1 MVVSLRLRDA
11 INDLRAVITFFTVI
25 PIGGSHD
32 VSSALK
38 SSWFAVIIV
47 PPITGLLPG
56 LLGFYLRDV
65 VHSDLLIASV
75 SYAAVLMLTGL
86 NHIDGF
92 ADVIDALMVRGSIE
106 DRIRV
111 LKDPHR
117 GSASIAMVV
126 LLIIIA
132 VSAST
137 NLVSVLWQ
145 SLFAA
150 EIVSKAS
157 CCLCGLVGREP
168 GYKGLGWLLTR
179 YSKENGHLVITSTV
193 VGFVIIYLLLGTM
206 GVVASLITLV
216 LCLLLFMVI
225 QRVLGGA
232 VGDLY
237 GFTLEVSRALILV
250 ILVIL
255 MPLLIT

>member
-1 MVVSLRLRDA
+1 MGSMVVSLELRGI
-11 INDLRAVITFFTVI
+11 INDLRTVITFFTVI
-25 PIGGSHD
+25 PIGGTHD
-32 VSSALK
+32 ISSALRRA
-38 SSWFAVIIV
+38 WLAIIII

-56 LLGFYLRDV
+56 LLGFYLGRV
-65 VHSDLLIASV
+65 VHGDLLIASI

-92 ADVIDALMVRGSIE
+92 ADVVDALMVRGSTE

-132 VSAST
+132 VSASS

-145 SLFAA
+145 SLFTA

-157 CCLCGLVGREP
+157 CCLCGLVGKEP
-168 GYKGLGWLLTR
+168 SYKGLGWLLTR
-179 YSKENGHLVITSTV
+179 YSRENGYLVVASTL
-193 VGFVIIYLLLGTM
+193 VGFVIIYLLLGVM
-206 GVVASLITLV
+206 GVIASLASLV
-216 LCLLLFMVI
+216 LSVLLFVVI
-225 QRVLGGA
+225 QRDLSGA

-237 GFTLEVSRALILV
+237 GFTLEVSRALTLV
-250 ILVIL
+250 ML
-255 MPLLIT
+255 MSLLTP